1 MTGLE
6 AWRIRWLMP
15 PPECRVVVTGL
26 GIVSPV
32 GVGTAANW
40 DSLTCGR
47 SGIGPITAFDC
58 GGHPVRIAGEASDF
72 DPSLYFE
79 KKELKKA
86 DRFAQMTV
94 AAAQMA
100 LDDSG
105 FEVTEERADRVGVVI
120 GVGVGGIN
128 TIEEVTTIYHRT
140 GSLKKVTPFFIPR
153 LIGNMAPGLV
163 AIRFGCRGPNY
174 APASAC
180 ASGGHGI
187 GEAFRLIAY
196 GRQDMVIA
204 GGAEAAISPLGIG
217 GFAVMRAMSTR
228 NDEPERASRPFDRGR
243 DGFVMGEGA
252 GVLILESLG
261 SAKARG
267 AEIYAEIVGY
277 GANADAYHITSPAP
291 EHRGAA
297 DCMRLAMNDGGVA
310 FDDVDYINAHGTS
323 TPFNDSNETIAIKN
337 VFGDHARR
345 LAVSSTKSMTGH
357 LLGGSGGI
365 EAAYTVL
372 SLVNQVVPP
381 TINYEDPDPECDLDY
396 VPNEAREQR
405 VKVALS
411 NSFGFGG
418 TNVCLAFR
426 TFGDDA

>member
-1 MTGLE
+1 M
-6 AWRIRWLMP
+6 RSS
-15 PPECRVVVTGL
+15 ECRVVVSGL
-26 GIVSPV
+26 GVVSPV

-40 DSLTCGR
+40 ESITSGR
-47 SGIGPITAFDC
+47 SGVGPIRSFDC
-58 GGHPVRIAGEASDF
+58 SEHPVRIAGEVSDF
-72 DPSLYFE
+72 DPGLYFE
-79 KKELKKA
+79 KKEIKKV

-105 FEVTEERADRVGVVI
+105 YEISEEESGRVGVVI
-120 GVGVGGIN
+120 GVGMGGIS
-128 TIEEVTTIYHRT
+128 TLEEVTETYHRT
-140 GSLKKVTPFFIPR
+140 RSLKRVTPFFIPR

-187 GEAFRLIAY
+187 GEAFRLIAS

-204 GGAEAAISPLGIG
+204 GGAESAITPLGIG
-217 GFAVMRAMSTR
+217 GFAVMRALSTR
-228 NDEPERASRPFDRGR
+228 NDEPERASRPFDLGR

-252 GVLILESLG
+252 GILILESLE
-261 SAKARG
+261 SARARG
-267 AEIYAEIVGY
+267 AKIYAEIVGY
-277 GANADAYHITSPAP
+277 GANADAFHITSPAP

-297 DCMRLAMNDGGVA
+297 ECMRLALEDAEVA
-310 FDDVDYINAHGTS
+310 LDQVDYINAHGTS
-323 TPFNDSNETIAIKN
+323 TQYNDANETIAIKA
-337 VFGDHARR
+337 VFGDHAKS

-357 LLGGSGGI
+357 LLGGAGGI
-365 EAAYTVL
+365 EAAYVALTL
-372 SLVNQVVPP
+372 SHQVVPP
-381 TINYEDPDPECDLDY
+381 TINYEEPDPECDLDY

-405 VKVALS
+405 VRVALS

-426 TFGDDA
+426 AFED